1 MGAQK
6 KKVQFI
12 RKRDGRIVP
21 FDLEKIVD
29 AIFNAA
35 RAVGGDNRD
44 IAQGVAQSVRDIVE
58 IAYCNERIPTV
69 ENIQDLVEKM
79 LIEKGHAK
87 VAKAYILYREQHR
100 KIRDGKD
107 LLNEGIAL
115 IEKYLDRSDWR
126 VNENSNMSYS
136 LQGLNNHIASAV
148 TAKYWLERIYPPE
161 IRDAHINC
169 DVHLHDLGLLSA
181 YCVGWDLKDLLRRG
195 FGGVPGK
202 VESRPAKHFR
212 SALGQVV
219 NFFYTLQGESAGAQ
233 AFANFDTYLAPFIRY
248 DGLTYAEVKQCLQEF
263 IFNMN
268 IPTRVGFQTPFTNV
282 TLDLKVPKNIGEEYV
297 VIGGE
302 VRDRQYK
309 EFQEEMNIF
318 NRAFAESLL
327 EGDARHRIFT
337 FPIPT
342 YNIGADFDW
351 NNPAL
356 TTLWE
361 ITAKYGIPY
370 FANFVNSDM
379 DPEDARSMCCRL
391 RLDNRELRS
400 RGGGLFGANPLTGSI
415 GVVTINMPRLGF
427 KAASEDEFLESLG
440 RLMDMAKSSLEIKRK
455 VLENFTQSNLY
466 PYTRYYLADVYNR
479 TGKFWVNH
487 FSTIG
492 LVGMNEACINLIGKD
507 ISTEEGKAFTVRVL
521 DMMRDRIASYQE
533 ESGNLYNLE
542 ATPAEGVSYRFAKHD
557 RDTYPDIVTAGAG
570 EPYYTNSIHL
580 PVGYSDDVFEVLDH
594 QNELQARF
602 TGGTVVHCFI
612 GEKIDDPN
620 IVKLLIRKITENYS
634 IPYFTITPTFS
645 VCPVHGYIPGSHK
658 FCPYDHTDEELERF
672 GIEAPAAGDKKVA
685 M

>member
-181 YCVGWDLKDLLRRG
+181 YCVGWDLKVLLRRG

-219 NFFYTLQGESAGAQ
+219 NFFYTLQGE
-233 AFANFDTYLAPFIRY
+233 
-248 DGLTYAEVKQCLQEF
+248 
-263 IFNMN
+263 
-268 IPTRVGFQTPFTNV
+268 
-282 TLDLKVPKNIGEEYV
+282 
-297 VIGGE
+297 
-302 VRDRQYK
+302 
-309 EFQEEMNIF
+309 
-318 NRAFAESLL
+318 
-327 EGDARHRIFT
+327 
-337 FPIPT
+337 
-342 YNIGADFDW
+342 
-351 NNPAL
+351 
-356 TTLWE
+356 
-361 ITAKYGIPY
+361 
-370 FANFVNSDM
+370 
-379 DPEDARSMCCRL
+379 
-391 RLDNRELRS
+391 
-400 RGGGLFGANPLTGSI
+400 
-415 GVVTINMPRLGF
+415 
-427 KAASEDEFLESLG
+427 
-440 RLMDMAKSSLEIKRK
+440 
-455 VLENFTQSNLY
+455 
-466 PYTRYYLADVYNR
+466 
-479 TGKFWVNH
+479 
-487 FSTIG
+487 
-492 LVGMNEACINLIGKD
+492 
-507 ISTEEGKAFTVRVL
+507 
-521 DMMRDRIASYQE
+521 
-533 ESGNLYNLE
+533 
-542 ATPAEGVSYRFAKHD
+542 
-557 RDTYPDIVTAGAG
+557 
-570 EPYYTNSIHL
+570 
-580 PVGYSDDVFEVLDH
+580 
-594 QNELQARF
+594 
-602 TGGTVVHCFI
+602 
-612 GEKIDDPN
+612 
-620 IVKLLIRKITENYS
+620 
-634 IPYFTITPTFS
+634 
-645 VCPVHGYIPGSHK
+645 
-658 FCPYDHTDEELERF
+658 
-672 GIEAPAAGDKKVA
+672 
-685 M
+685 